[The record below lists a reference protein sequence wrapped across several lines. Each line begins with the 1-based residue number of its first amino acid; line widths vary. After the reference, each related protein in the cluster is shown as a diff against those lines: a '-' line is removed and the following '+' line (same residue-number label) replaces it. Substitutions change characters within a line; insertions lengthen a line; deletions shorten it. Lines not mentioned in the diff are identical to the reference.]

1 MKILH
6 SVPHIKD
13 EASGP
18 SYTVPRLCQAIASRD
33 HEVTLTCLSA
43 KTDIPGVNL
52 SIHSSWPIL
61 KNFAISHK
69 HAFFLKKQSFK
80 MDIVHNHILW
90 SMTNIAVGWVV
101 PGKYSKLVT
110 SPRGT
115 LSEWALRR
123 SKWRKKIIWPLQKP
137 VLERADLLHAT
148 CEAEYEDIRR
158 LGFKQ
163 PVLIVPN
170 GIDIPRLKDSH
181 NRQDIRTL
189 IFISRIHPKKG
200 IEILLDAWA
209 SLENKHDD
217 WRLKIIGPGDTRY
230 IQSLK
235 AQALKNGS
243 HHIEF
248 TGPLYGEDKD
258 AAYRNANLFVLPT
271 HSENFGMVVAE
282 ALSFECPA
290 IVSQGAPWAGLE
302 KEGCGWWIP
311 NNIESLKST
320 LSTAMSLSENDL
332 KAMGSRGRLWM
343 ERDFSWDRIAI
354 LMEEGYKWLLDGGKP
369 PVTIKIK

>member
-18 SYTVPRLCQAIASRD
+18 SYTVPRLCQAIASRN
-33 HEVTLTCLSA
+33 HEVTLSCLEA
-43 KTDIPGVNL
+43 KTDIPKVN
-52 SIHSSWPIL
+52 SFIHSSWPIF
-61 KNFAISHK
+61 KKFAISHK
-69 HAFFLKKQSFK
+69 HAFFLKEQSYK

-90 SMTNIAVGWVV
+90 SMTNIAAGWVV

-115 LSEWALRR
+115 LSEWALRQ
-123 SKWRKKIIWPLQKP
+123 SKWKKKIIWPLQKP

-148 CEAEYEDIRR
+148 SEAEYEDIRR

-170 GIDIPRLKDSH
+170 GIDIPRLPDSH
-181 NRQDIRTL
+181 NSQDFRTL

-209 SLENKHDD
+209 KLEKKHDD
-217 WRLKIIGPGDTRY
+217 WKLRIIGPGNIKY
-230 IQSLK
+230 IQSLR
-235 AQALKNGS
+235 AQALQNGS
-243 HHIEF
+243 KKIEF
-248 TGPLYGEDKD
+248 TGPLYGRDKD
-258 AAYRNANLFVLPT
+258 EAYNDANLFVLPT

-282 ALSFECPA
+282 ALSYECPA

-320 LSTAMSLSENDL
+320 LSTAMSLSENNL

-369 PVTIKIK
+369 PLTIKIN

>member
-320 LSTAMSLSENDL
+320 LSTAMSLSENNL

-369 PVTIKIK
+369 PITIKIN

>member
-320 LSTAMSLSENDL
+320 LSTAMSLSENNL

>member
-18 SYTVPRLCQAIASRD
+18 SYTVPRLCQAIASRN
-33 HEVTLTCLSA
+33 HEVTLSCLSA
-43 KTDIPGVNL
+43 KTDIPEVNL

-80 MDIVHNHILW
+80 MDIIHNHILW
-90 SMTNIAVGWVV
+90 SMTNIAAGWVV

-148 CEAEYEDIRR
+148 SEAEYEDIRR

-170 GIDIPRLKDSH
+170 GIDIPRLPVSH
-181 NRQDIRTL
+181 NSQGSRTL

-209 SLENKHDD
+209 KLEKKHGD
-217 WRLKIIGPGDTRY
+217 WKLRIIGPGNIKY

-235 AQALKNGS
+235 ARALQNGS
-243 HHIEF
+243 KKIEF
-248 TGPLYGEDKD
+248 TGPLYGSDKD
-258 AAYRNANLFVLPT
+258 EAYNDANLFVLPT

-282 ALSFECPA
+282 ALSYECPA

-302 KEGCGWWIP
+302 KEGCGWGIP

-320 LSTAMSLSENDL
+320 LSTAMTLSENDL

-369 PVTIKIK
+369 PLTIKIN

>member
-18 SYTVPRLCQAIASRD
+18 SYTVPRLCQAIASRN
-33 HEVTLTCLSA
+33 HEVTLSCLSA
-43 KTDIPGVNL
+43 KTDIPEVNL

-80 MDIVHNHILW
+80 MDIIHNHILW
-90 SMTNIAVGWVV
+90 SMTNIAAGWVV

-123 SKWRKKIIWPLQKP
+123 SKWKKKIIWPLQKP

-148 CEAEYEDIRR
+148 SEAEYEDIRR

-170 GIDIPRLKDSH
+170 GIDIPRLPVSH
-181 NRQDIRTL
+181 NSQGSRTL

-209 SLENKHDD
+209 KLEKKHGD
-217 WRLKIIGPGDTRY
+217 WKLRIIGPGNIKY

-235 AQALKNGS
+235 TRALQNGS
-243 HHIEF
+243 KKIEF
-248 TGPLYGEDKD
+248 TGPLYGSDKD
-258 AAYRNANLFVLPT
+258 EAYNDANLFVLPT

-282 ALSFECPA
+282 ALSYECPA

-320 LSTAMSLSENDL
+320 LSTAMTLSENDL

-369 PVTIKIK
+369 PLTIKIN